1 MSSTA
6 LQQDTTVTRSVPP
19 TSRTAE
25 HAAVVESWRVVTGAT
40 GDAAATADAIVR
52 LRSGS
57 DRRLLT
63 GEGRSS
69 EAALLDALETAQKI
83 TPGSRLELGRSLRAH
98 FEPREPEANVALEAV
113 HQQSLIARL
122 VVLLNAHHVTSFSY
136 RVDPDQ
142 ELALVELRVLGDD
155 WQVSRAAHKL
165 RRVIGVLRVT
175 AQLAGNGENT
185 VLTL

>member
-6 LQQDTTVTRSVPP
+6 LQQDTTAAQLRP
-19 TSRTAE
+19 TGRTAE
-25 HAAVVESWRVVTGAT
+25 HASFVESWRVVTEAT
-40 GDAAATADAIVR
+40 GDAATTADAIVR
-52 LRSGS
+52 LRSGG
-57 DRRLLT
+57 DRQLLT
-63 GEGRSS
+63 GEGHSS

-83 TPGSRLELGRSLRAH
+83 TPGSPLELGRSLRTH
-98 FEPREPEANVALEAV
+98 LEPREAEANVTLEAV

-175 AQLAGNGENT
+175 AQLAGNGENS